1 MRHLTEEV
9 STSTYDSY
17 QGFTMTKRIHM
28 KSSKGN
34 TTISL
39 GTGYVL
45 IRVYV
50 CVCVRVYV
58 LNCSVMSNSA
68 LAGKF
73 FT

>member
-1 MRHLTEEV
+1 
-9 STSTYDSY
+9 
-17 QGFTMTKRIHM
+17 M

-58 LNCSVMSNSA
+58 LNPSVMSNSA

-73 FT
+73 FTWDTWEVLNEWY

>member
-1 MRHLTEEV
+1 
-9 STSTYDSY
+9 
-17 QGFTMTKRIHM
+17 M

-45 IRVYV
+45 IRV

-58 LNCSVMSNSA
+58 LNRSVMSDSA

-73 FT
+73 FTWDTWEVLNEWY